1 MLLDTTWR
9 ALPYYVTSILMASSF
24 NTGLPLSIAFGHSE
38 NRNLYENHFNV
49 FNNYFNVSLENFKFE
64 SDQGS
69 SLKSLFLSKKIDYCI
84 CLRHFLNNLKMNYI
98 AFGIRVIIKSC
109 TQFEFDNSIKLY
121 SKLFSSITNPSDI
134 QLRDRLLRK
143 AGLIFIQ
150 NKICI
155 KDFQKWRKFSLLE
168 RTKIKLP
175 STTNSLESTH
185 GQLNSKISR
194 KRNFWQSLFDISE
207 NLNKKNQTI
216 QQHIQHNF
224 DFEKKKH
231 MTV

>member
-84 CLRHFLNNLKMNYI
+84 CFRHFLNNLKMNYI

-134 QLRDRLLRK
+134 
-143 AGLIFIQ
+143 
-150 NKICI
+150 
-155 KDFQKWRKFSLLE
+155 
-168 RTKIKLP
+168 
-175 STTNSLESTH
+175 NSV
-185 GQLNSKISR
+185 I
-194 KRNFWQSLFDISE
+194 
-207 NLNKKNQTI
+207 
-216 QQHIQHNF
+216 
-224 DFEKKKH
+224 
-231 MTV
+231 VY